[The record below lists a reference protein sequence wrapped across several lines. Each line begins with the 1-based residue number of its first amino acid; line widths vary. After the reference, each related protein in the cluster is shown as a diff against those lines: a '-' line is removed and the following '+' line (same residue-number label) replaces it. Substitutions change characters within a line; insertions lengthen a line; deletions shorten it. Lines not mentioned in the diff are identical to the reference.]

1 MCFLLRTGF
10 RLAEV
15 AAHSSGEI
23 KYLTRANLT
32 AVVKKMPYVDPSPE
46 ILRSMSVGDY
56 FLVTPPRSKTDEW
69 GEIHCPF
76 PCTLMYSDDPLNPAR
91 RLRDAELRAPCRGE
105 ARATTPLFARPGGVL
120 LTHSYMDPILS
131 SVLTYT
137 IGRENAAKYS
147 WHSFRIGLACA
158 LRAAGCPPDVVQ
170 LICRW
175 MCAESLRIYS
185 LKGIS
190 EHAHW
195 ISCAENAPVDA
206 VRGAVYPVVSAGEG
220 AHDMAIECEA
230 PFDDFSV
237 RDIENETMP
246 TAWTKPAATRRPS
259 TRLSLPKRNP
269 ALGRLLQDHG
279 VEAPARATVP
289 ERQRLLLVAH
299 PRLAHQYDVPDD
311 VLNAAGI
318 VVVDPSQVT
327 RAPPDAQ
334 RAGAAAPSTPTD

>member
-1 MCFLLRTGF
+1 M
-10 RLAEV
+10 
-15 AAHSSGEI
+15 
-23 KYLTRANLT
+23 
-32 AVVKKMPYVDPSPE
+32 
-46 ILRSMSVGDY
+46 
-56 FLVTPPRSKTDEW
+56 
-69 GEIHCPF
+69 
-76 PCTLMYSDDPLNPAR
+76 
-91 RLRDAELRAPCRGE
+91 
-105 ARATTPLFARPGGVL
+105 
-120 LTHSYMDPILS
+120 
-131 SVLTYT
+131 
-137 IGRENAAKYS
+137 
-147 WHSFRIGLACA
+147 
-158 LRAAGCPPDVVQ
+158 RAAGCPPDVVQ

-259 TRLSLPKRNP
+259 TRPSLPKRNP

-327 RAPPDAQ
+327 LAPPDAQ